1 MTGTRDL
8 RAPLLGL
15 AAWTGALVALAAPGW
30 AGPAALACAAV
41 ALVRSPAHWRPTIA
55 CWLLVAAAV
64 WTSATVRATATGD
77 GPVADLAD
85 RRTAVTVRLVVTSD
99 PVRLRGRYADGYR
112 LRADVRA
119 VSSYAGSVRLRAP
132 VLVLAGEEWAG
143 AGLGSTVRAAGRLD
157 VADDDA
163 LAAVLHVRGPP
174 ELLEEPGPLWR
185 ASGAVRT
192 SIREAAEPGPRPA
205 RDLVPALVMGDESGL
220 TEDLRTDFRTT
231 GLTHLLAVSGTNLTL
246 VVGFLVLLGRWC
258 GVRGHGLTV
267 LAVLGIVGFVLVA
280 RTEPSVVRAAAMGAV
295 ALVGLGADA
304 GDRGPRALGMAV
316 ALLLLW
322 DPWWA
327 VSVGFTLSV
336 LATAG
341 ILFLVPVWRDA
352 LATWMPGW
360 LATALAVP
368 AAAQLVCTP
377 VIAAISGEVSLVA
390 VLANLLAGP
399 LVAPATILG
408 LAGGLAGL
416 LHDAVG
422 PLLAVPGT
430 WAGSGIVAV
439 ATHAARLSTPSVEW
453 GTDAVAVTALT
464 VACCAAAAVA
474 PRLLR
479 RMTATS
485 SLCLVLAVAVLMGAP
500 TPGWPPDDWV
510 MAACD
515 VGQGDALAVRV
526 GPGAALVVDAGP
538 DPRAVDRCLDRLE
551 VERVP
556 LVVLTHFHADH
567 IDGLPGVMA
576 GREVGAV
583 ESAAPEAGD
592 RLGPVGE
599 TLGGMPRVPA
609 YGETRRLGEATL
621 QVVGPVPGAHHDGPN
636 NASVV
641 LLVEVRGVRILLS
654 GDVEP
659 EAQADLAESLPG
671 LRVDVLKIPHHGS
684 RHQDMD
690 WLASL
695 GARIAIASAGA
706 DNDYGHPAP
715 ETLRVLSEAGARV
728 LRTDRHGDVVVVATA
743 TGLAVRTRG

>member
-1 MTGTRDL
+1 MSETRDL
-8 RAPLLGL
+8 RAPALGA
-15 AAWTGALVALAAPGW
+15 AAWAGALLALALPGW
-30 AGPAALACAAV
+30 ASVTALALAIVVLA
-41 ALVRSPAHWRPTIA
+41 RSPVAWRSTVA
-55 CWLLVAAAV
+55 CWLLVASAV
-64 WTSATVRATATGD
+64 WVSATVREAATRE
-77 GPVADLAD
+77 GPVADLAE
-85 RRTAVTVRLVVTSD
+85 RRAALSVRLVVTSD
-99 PVRLRGRYADGYR
+99 PVPLRGRYADGFR
-112 LRADVRA
+112 LRAEVREL
-119 VSSYAGSVRLRAP
+119 SSYDRAQRLRAP
-132 VLVLAGEEWAG
+132 VLVLAGEEWAV
-143 AGLGSTVRAAGRLD
+143 AELGSTVLARGRLD
-157 VADDDA
+157 AA
-163 LAAVLHVRGPP
+163 EGSELAAVLHVRGPP
-174 ELLEEPGPLWR
+174 EVERPPGPLWR

-192 SIREAAEPGPRPA
+192 SIRQAAAPGPRPA

-220 TEDLRTDFRTT
+220 TEQLRSDFRTT

-258 GVRGHGLTV
+258 GVRGHGLTL
-267 LAVLGIVGFVLVA
+267 LAVVGIVGFVLVA

-295 ALVGLGADA
+295 ALLGLGADA

-341 ILFLVPVWRDA
+341 ILFLVPPWRDA
-352 LATWMPGW
+352 MATWMPAW

-377 VIAAISGEVSLVA
+377 VIAAISGEISLVA

-408 LAGGLAGL
+408 LAGGLVGL
-416 LHDAVG
+416 LHPALG

-439 ATHAARLSTPSVEW
+439 ATHAARLATPSVEW
-453 GTDAVAVTALT
+453 GTGALAISALT

-479 RMTATS
+479 RMAPTS
-485 SLCLVLAVAVLMGAP
+485 CLCLVLAVAVLVGP
-500 TPGWPPDDWV
+500 PSPGWPPSGWIL
-510 MAACD
+510 AACD

-526 GPGAALVVDAGP
+526 GERAALVVDAGP

-551 VERVP
+551 VEQVP
-556 LVVLTHFHADH
+556 LVVLTHWHADH
-567 IDGLPGVMA
+567 VDGLSGVLA
-576 GREVGAV
+576 GRAVGAV
-583 ESAAPEAGD
+583 ESATPEPGD
-592 RLGPVGE
+592 RLGPVPGAV
-599 TLGGMPRVPA
+599 GGLPRVPA
-609 YGETRRLGEATL
+609 YGETRRVGEATL
-621 QVVGPVPGAHHDGPN
+621 QVVGPVPGARNEGPN

-641 LLVEVRGVRILLS
+641 LLVEVRGFRILLT

-671 LRVDVLKIPHHGS
+671 LRVDVLKVPHHGS
-684 RHQDMD
+684 RHQDLD
-690 WLASL
+690 WLAAL
-695 GARIAIASAGA
+695 GARVAIASLGE

-715 ETLRVLSEAGARV
+715 ETLRALSEAGARV
-728 LRTDRHGDVVVVATA
+728 WRTDRDGDVVVVATDE
-743 TGLAVRTRG
+743 GLAVRTGR

>member
-1 MTGTRDL
+1 VTGTRDL
-8 RAPLLGL
+8 RAPALGL
-15 AAWTGALVALAAPGW
+15 AAWAGALLALVLPGW
-30 AGPAALACAAV
+30 VAVAVLLAGGA
-41 ALVRSPAHWRPTIA
+41 ALVRSPAAWRATVA
-55 CWLLVAAAV
+55 CWLLVGAAV
-64 WTSATVRATATGD
+64 WTSAVVRETATGD

-99 PVRLRGRYADGYR
+99 PVRLHGRWADGFR
-112 LRADVRA
+112 LRADVHE
-119 VSSYAGSVRLRAP
+119 VSSYAGSARLRAP
-132 VLVLAGEEWAG
+132 VLVLAGEEWSAVR
-143 AGLGSTVRAAGRLD
+143 LGSTVRAAGRLD
-157 VADDDA
+157 AAEDGA

-174 ELLEEPGPLWR
+174 QVLEEPGPLWR

-192 SIREAAEPGPRPA
+192 AVREAAAPGPRPA

-258 GVRGHGLTV
+258 GVRAHGLTV
-267 LAVLGIVGFVLVA
+267 LAVVGIVGFVLVA

-295 ALVGLGADA
+295 ALLGLGAGA

-341 ILFLVPVWRDA
+341 ILFLVPPWRDA
-352 LATWMPGW
+352 LASWMPSW

-377 VIAAISGEVSLVA
+377 VIAAISGEISLVA

-416 LHDAVG
+416 LHDEVG

-439 ATHAARLSTPSVEW
+439 ATHAARLSTPSVAW
-453 GTDAVAVTALT
+453 GTGALAIT
-464 VACCAAAAVA
+464 VLVLGCCAAAAVA

-479 RMTATS
+479 LPVPTGCA
-485 SLCLVLAVAVLMGAP
+485 CLVVGLAVLLGP
-500 TPGWPPDDWV
+500 PSPGWPPAGWV
-510 MAACD
+510 LAACD
-515 VGQGDALAVRV
+515 VGQGDAIAVRV
-526 GPGAALVVDAGP
+526 GEGAALVVDAGP
-538 DPRAVDRCLDRLE
+538 DPRLVDRCLDRLE
-551 VERVP
+551 VDRVP
-556 LVVLTHFHADH
+556 LVLLTHFHADH
-567 IDGLPGVMA
+567 VDGLPGVMA

-592 RLGPVGE
+592 RLGPVADTGS
-599 TLGGMPRVPA
+599 GMPRVPE

-621 QVVGPVPGAHHDGPN
+621 QVVGPLPGAHHDGPN

-671 LRVDVLKIPHHGS
+671 LRVDVLKVPHHGS

-695 GARIAIASAGA
+695 GARVAIASVGA

-715 ETLRVLSEAGARV
+715 ETVRVLAEAGARV
-728 LRTDRHGDVVVVATA
+728 LRTDRDGDVVVVATDE
-743 TGLAVRTRG
+743 GLAVRTGG